1 MNTDPM
7 EFAEITKKEE
17 GDITTTLSFIN
28 RIRPIN
34 PKKVIGQSGEMV
46 VAPMTILDNESCIE
60 IKIERM
66 DSNGNAVTCL
76 AWIPITELDF
86 LLIKTTENE
95 KIKLSEK
102 LEFNRHFGMLNTVI
116 TDISPDS
123 KFYYLYGK
131 TALEIVSTET
141 IATIYGLLK
150 DMTATVSQIRSLY
163 NAVILYYRNE
173 NWIKPSVIEAYNT
186 SPGDFNQKA
195 NNYISDISSLP
206 NPQPVDGLIYFH
218 ILATALKG
226 KLFSYDLFADKEALA
241 LLDNKELNIL
251 NISHCAKTR
260 LNNFLV
266 SATDGKINAGSYS
279 LGVTSVS
286 SPTDDLYRIDYE
298 AYSSS
303 DPDADSECDL
313 SVELTSEEWIYV
325 LTKAC
330 KICDCMTEIS
340 FLESYKHAC
349 SLEHRK

>member
-1 MNTDPM
+1 MVMQLHAWP
-7 EFAEITKKEE
+7 
-17 GDITTTLSFIN
+17 GYLS
-28 RIRPIN
+28 
-34 PKKVIGQSGEMV
+34 
-46 VAPMTILDNESCIE
+46 
-60 IKIERM
+60 
-66 DSNGNAVTCL
+66 
-76 AWIPITELDF
+76 
-86 LLIKTTENE
+86 
-95 KIKLSEK
+95 
-102 LEFNRHFGMLNTVI
+102 
-116 TDISPDS
+116 
-123 KFYYLYGK
+123 
-131 TALEIVSTET
+131 
-141 IATIYGLLK
+141 
-150 DMTATVSQIRSLY
+150 
-163 NAVILYYRNE
+163 VILYYRNE

-218 ILATALKG
+218 ILTTALKG

-330 KICDCMTEIS
+330 KIRDCMTEIS